1 MAANTSAVA
10 IQAAMDGNLRLL
22 KKMARKMD
30 LREAKHPNGGNVL
43 HFAAFKNRLEV
54 CKFLVEESGFD
65 VNSTATNGD
74 TPIAVAAT
82 CGKVSIPRY
91 LLDHGGDP
99 GMPEAEGDTP
109 LHAAA
114 DCGHDEAVRLL
125 LSRGVDVDPLN
136 NGRLTPLNMAA
147 ANDHDQVVKV
157 LLEHGADPNRIS
169 HNMLSPLVLACSAG
183 SLKCIKL
190 LVEAGADVNFKSPYG
205 SSLLMK
211 AVRNGSTAIV
221 KFLLEAGADPDIS
234 DEFGE
239 NPLMQAARSGQRDLV
254 EILFPQ
260 TKPIA
265 SLPNWSIEAI
275 IATMKYMPFKLKDA
289 GLTKE
294 NRLAHLKTRGN
305 EACAKGDYL
314 GATYLY
320 SLAMHMDPLL
330 DATLFSNR
338 SLCWL
343 RLGNGGQALL
353 DAQQCRMLC
362 PHWPKAW
369 YREGTALSL
378 LKNYKAAASAFL
390 EALNLDPANDEIKT
404 ALRET
409 IEALR
414 CAARSAEQNL

>member
-43 HFAAFKNRLEV
+43 HFAAFKDRLEV

-82 CGKVSIPRY
+82 CGKVSILRY

-109 LHAAA
+109 LNAAA

-136 NGRLTPLNMAA
+136 KRHITPLNMAA

-190 LVEAGADVNFKSPYG
+190 LVEAGADVNFK
-205 SSLLMK
+205 K
-211 AVRNGSTAIV
+211 
-221 KFLLEAGADPDIS
+221 AGADPDIS